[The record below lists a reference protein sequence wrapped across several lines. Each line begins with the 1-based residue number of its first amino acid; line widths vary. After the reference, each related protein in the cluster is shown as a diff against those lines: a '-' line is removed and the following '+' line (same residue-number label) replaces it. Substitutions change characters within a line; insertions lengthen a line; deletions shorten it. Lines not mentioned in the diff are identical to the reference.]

1 MAHTAASR
9 YQLDVETELSGDL
22 GMTAYPSD
30 FESIAQVLAPG
41 VEYFSV
47 LASQSQIF
55 DPGDANN
62 FDVELQ
68 IRLRLLYRFVINEA
82 EYTGSGDTPS
92 KHKAA
97 LATFMDKRW
106 WEGQLGLTL
115 TAPLDVQ
122 NIETPELDNIVRT
135 GRVLET
141 VIQVQLV
148 TAFS

>member
-9 YQLDVETELSGDL
+9 YQLDVETELLGDL

-30 FESIAQVLAPG
+30 FESGSQVLAPG

-62 FDVELQ
+62 NEVELQ
-68 IRLRLLYRFVINEA
+68 IRLRLLYRFVTNEA
-82 EYTGSGDTPS
+82 EYTGSSSTPS

-97 LATFMDKRW
+97 LAVFMDERW
-106 WEGQLGLTL
+106 WQGQLGLSL

-122 NIETPELDNIVRT
+122 RIDTPEFDNIART

-141 VIQVQLV
+141 VITVVLV
-148 TAFS
+148 TTSV